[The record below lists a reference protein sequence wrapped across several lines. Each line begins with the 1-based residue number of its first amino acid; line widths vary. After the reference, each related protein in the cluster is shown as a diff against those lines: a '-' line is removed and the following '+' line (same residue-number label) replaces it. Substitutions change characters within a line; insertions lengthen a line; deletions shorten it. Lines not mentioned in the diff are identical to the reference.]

1 MYGVTGVCSS
11 AYDTQRQIK
20 VAIKKLA
27 RPFQSPVHAKRAYRE
42 IRMLKHMHHE
52 NVSHMFLLQLLLL
65 PTMSSRKVIKSAMSN
80 VHLSVS
86 TLTFDRPDF
95 NILHCAWVMT
105 VDHWELKI
113 NVKA

>member
-1 MYGVTGVCSS
+1 
-11 AYDTQRQIK
+11 
-20 VAIKKLA
+20 
-27 RPFQSPVHAKRAYRE
+27 
-42 IRMLKHMHHE
+42 
-52 NVSHMFLLQLLLL
+52 
-65 PTMSSRKVIKSAMSN
+65 MSN

-95 NILHCAWVMT
+95 NILHCVRVMR

>member
-52 NVSHMFLLQLLLL
+52 NVSHMFLLQL
-65 PTMSSRKVIKSAMSN
+65 SSRKVIKSAMSN

-95 NILHCAWVMT
+95 NILHCVSVMT

>member
-1 MYGVTGVCSS
+1 
-11 AYDTQRQIK
+11 
-20 VAIKKLA
+20 
-27 RPFQSPVHAKRAYRE
+27 
-42 IRMLKHMHHE
+42 
-52 NVSHMFLLQLLLL
+52 
-65 PTMSSRKVIKSAMSN
+65 MSN

-95 NILHCAWVMT
+95 NILHCAWVIT